1 MIYFITIIYSYFVTN
16 KIRNISV
23 AAIIFLLLPL
33 TIFAAFRGLSGKD
46 TYLYILRF
54 YYQELSLG
62 LDSEL
67 FFYFIIEVARFLSD
81 DHRVFF
87 ALHAFIL
94 VVLYAV
100 ISRNKSNIF
109 FISTIG
115 PVFLLDGI
123 TNGMRISIAYFL
135 IIAFKSFFSALLA
148 FFTHI
153 SSLFIILFRVI
164 TINKYY
170 LMLSVILMIP
180 IFFYFQNYLELLSTY
195 APRVFSK
202 VDKYTDN
209 VLGTFYSGVVDLV
222 VIFVMLLGI
231 FMKTKIKIHHVLSAL
246 LICII
251 LYLLVQYSLAFI
263 RINKLI
269 IIALCV
275 VFPLKLSRIK
285 SPIMLGLFI
294 FYTANFMRQLI
305 MDNSFL
311 PWGYGEL
318 F

>member
-16 KIRNISV
+16 RIRNISV
-23 AAIIFLLLPL
+23 AALIFLLLPL

-54 YYQELSLG
+54 YHQEFSFG

-67 FFYFIIEVARFLSD
+67 FFYFIIEAARFFSD

-87 ALHAFIL
+87 ALHALIL

-164 TINKYY
+164 AINKYY
-170 LMLSVILMIP
+170 LILSVILIIP
-180 IFFYFQNYLELLSTY
+180 ILFYFQSYLELLSTY

-209 VLGTFYSGVVDLV
+209 VLGTFYSGIVDLV
-222 VIFVMLLGI
+222 VIFVMLLGV
-231 FMKTKIKIHHVLSAL
+231 FMKTKIKIHHVLFAL

-275 VFPLKLSRIK
+275 VFPLQLSKIK